1 MIILFLEALNSRANC
16 VDNRAI
22 DPGVVDLR
30 RQRIVLCLE
39 SLGHGGAKE
48 GEQEIVQDRFEENQ
62 GVRQIVPVP
71 QAQSRRQRSRLAAVP
86 VRGEEQGRAVRKG
99 EVGQERKRAAL
110 QRFGQDH

>member
-1 MIILFLEALNSRANC
+1 LFLEALSLRVDS
-16 VDNRAI
+16 VDNRATGA
-22 DPGVVDLR
+22 GVKDLR
-30 RQRIVLCLE
+30 RGRSVLCLE